1 MFNIEKSGMT
11 HMRHRMSGVLPL
23 WITNRSGQQ
32 EHFCTTAAL
41 CESLVMNKEGNNVI
55 SDDCDCDWNEYCRRR

>member
-1 MFNIEKSGMT
+1 
-11 HMRHRMSGVLPL
+11 MSGVLPL

-32 EHFCTTAAL
+32 KHFCTTVAH

-55 SDDCDCDWNEYCRRR
+55 ADDYDWNEYCRRKH